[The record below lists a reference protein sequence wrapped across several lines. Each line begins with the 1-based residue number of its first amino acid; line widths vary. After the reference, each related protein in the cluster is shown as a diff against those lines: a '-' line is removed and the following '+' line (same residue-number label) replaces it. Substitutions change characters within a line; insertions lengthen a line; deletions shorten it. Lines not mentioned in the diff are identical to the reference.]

1 MPGLRYGND
10 ITDTA
15 QQMRDIGMRLRE
27 QINVPNLS
35 KAKRGTLENAIRA
48 NDLAI
53 KEMFGST
60 RTMNA
65 LAKWSKKDMPDVEGP
80 NGQKFRP
87 ALPKH
92 LHRRVTKGLGVEY
105 ERKGTKTL
113 VGKTDADSYTA
124 RGKARPTIQGGLE
137 TARAEKRKRDRTIGR
152 RDRRQREK
160 QRKAGGA

>member
-15 QQMRDIGMRLRE
+15 QQMRDISARIRADL
-27 QINVPNLS
+27 QAPNLS
-35 KAKRGTLENAIRA
+35 KAKRGALENSLRA
-48 NDLAI
+48 NDLAV

-65 LAKWSKKDMPDVEGP
+65 LAKWSAKDMPDVEGP

-124 RGKARPTIQGGLE
+124 RGKARPTIQGGLD
-137 TARAEKRKRDRTIGR
+137 TARAEKRKLDQTVGR
-152 RDRRQREK
+152 KRRRAAAKKK
-160 QRKAGGA
+160 QKGA